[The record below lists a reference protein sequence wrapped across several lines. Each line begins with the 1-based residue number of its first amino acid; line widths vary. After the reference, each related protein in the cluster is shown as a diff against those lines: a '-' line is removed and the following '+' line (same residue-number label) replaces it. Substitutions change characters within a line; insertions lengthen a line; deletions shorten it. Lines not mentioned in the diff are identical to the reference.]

1 MRLVIVTGISGA
13 GKVTALK
20 IFEDNGYYCVD
31 NLPIDLIESF
41 ADILFGQTNE
51 KNKVA
56 IGVDIRSGKNLEK
69 MSEVLKNMKAK
80 EQNYEILFLDCNNN
94 TLIKRFKETR
104 RSHPMGDRDSVENEI
119 NEERAKLEFLREQA
133 DYIIDTSNLLV
144 KELRGEIE
152 KIFVLNRDYRN
163 LFVTIMSFGFKH
175 GVPADC
181 DLVFDVRFL
190 PNPYYVPELK
200 HKTGNQKEVQDYV
213 LNSPVSHEFLDKL
226 VDMIKFLIPNYIEEG
241 KNQLVIGIGCTGGHH
256 RSVTIAN
263 ELYNQLNSS
272 DASYGILFI
281 NVYQYTSA
289 HRNNS
294 CNFCYSTMCCITDM
308 TC

>member
-69 MSEVLKNMKAK
+69 MSEGLKNMKAK

-213 LNSPVSHEFLDKL
+213 LNSPVSHEFLNKL

-272 DASYGILFI
+272 DASYGIRL
-281 NVYQYTSA
+281 S
-289 HRNNS
+289 HRD
-294 CNFCYSTMCCITDM
+294 IDR
-308 TC
+308 

>member
-213 LNSPVSHEFLDKL
+213 LNSPVSHEFLNKL

-263 ELYNQLNSS
+263 ELYNQLYNQLNSS
-272 DASYGILFI
+272 DASYGIRL
-281 NVYQYTSA
+281 S
-289 HRNNS
+289 HRD
-294 CNFCYSTMCCITDM
+294 IDR
-308 TC
+308 

>member
-272 DASYGILFI
+272 DASYGIRLF
-281 NVYQYTSA
+281 
-289 HRNNS
+289 HRD
-294 CNFCYSTMCCITDM
+294 IDR
-308 TC
+308 

>member
-213 LNSPVSHEFLDKL
+213 LNSPVSHEFLNKL
-226 VDMIKFLIPNYIEEG
+226 VDMNKFLIPNYIEEG

-272 DASYGILFI
+272 DASYGIRL
-281 NVYQYTSA
+281 S
-289 HRNNS
+289 HRD
-294 CNFCYSTMCCITDM
+294 IDR
-308 TC
+308 

>member
-133 DYIIDTSNLLV
+133 EYIIDTSNLLV

-272 DASYGILFI
+272 DASYGIRL
-281 NVYQYTSA
+281 S
-289 HRNNS
+289 HRD
-294 CNFCYSTMCCITDM
+294 IDR
-308 TC
+308 

>member
-1 MRLVIVTGISGA
+1 MGLVIVTGISGA

-213 LNSPVSHEFLDKL
+213 LNSPVSHEFLNKL

-272 DASYGILFI
+272 DASYGIRL
-281 NVYQYTSA
+281 S
-289 HRNNS
+289 HRD
-294 CNFCYSTMCCITDM
+294 IDR
-308 TC
+308 

>member
-241 KNQLVIGIGCTGGHH
+241 KNQLVIGLGCTGGHH

-272 DASYGILFI
+272 DASYGIRL
-281 NVYQYTSA
+281 S
-289 HRNNS
+289 HRD
-294 CNFCYSTMCCITDM
+294 IDR
-308 TC
+308 

>member
-200 HKTGNQKEVQDYV
+200 HKTGNQNEVQDYV

-272 DASYGILFI
+272 DASYGIRL
-281 NVYQYTSA
+281 S
-289 HRNNS
+289 HRD
-294 CNFCYSTMCCITDM
+294 IDR
-308 TC
+308 

>member
-190 PNPYYVPELK
+190 PNPYYDLNLRPL
-200 HKTGNQKEVQDYV
+200 TGNDKPIQDFV
-213 LNSPVSHEFLDKL
+213 MKHEESVEFLDKL
-226 VDMIKFLIPNYIEEG
+226 DDMMRFLIPNYIKEG
-241 KNQLVIGIGCTGGHH
+241 KYNLVIGIGCTGGKH
-256 RSVTIAN
+256 RSVTITNKLA
-263 ELYNQLNSS
+263 ERLKQLPYS
-272 DASYGILFI
+272 
-281 NVYQYTSA
+281 VKVE
-289 HRNNS
+289 HRDI
-294 CNFCYSTMCCITDM
+294 MR
-308 TC
+308 

>member
-104 RSHPMGDRDSVENEI
+104 RNHPMGDRDSVENEI

-213 LNSPVSHEFLDKL
+213 LNSPVSHEFLNKL

-241 KNQLVIGIGCTGGHH
+241 KNQLVIGIVCTGGHH

-263 ELYNQLNSS
+263 ELYNICIPNNGMLKCP
-272 DASYGILFI
+272 
-281 NVYQYTSA
+281 
-289 HRNNS
+289 NNS
-294 CNFCYSTMCCITDM
+294 
-308 TC
+308 

>member
-272 DASYGILFI
+272 DASYGIRLSNREI
-281 NVYQYTSA
+281 D
-289 HRNNS
+289 R
-294 CNFCYSTMCCITDM
+294 
-308 TC
+308 

>member
-144 KELRGEIE
+144 KELRGEIG

-272 DASYGILFI
+272 DASYGIRL
-281 NVYQYTSA
+281 S
-289 HRNNS
+289 HRD
-294 CNFCYSTMCCITDM
+294 IDR
-308 TC
+308 

>member
-69 MSEVLKNMKAK
+69 MSEVLKNMRAK

-213 LNSPVSHEFLDKL
+213 LNSPVSHEFLNKL

-272 DASYGILFI
+272 DASYGIRL
-281 NVYQYTSA
+281 S
-289 HRNNS
+289 HRD
-294 CNFCYSTMCCITDM
+294 IDR
-308 TC
+308 

>member
-241 KNQLVIGIGCTGGHH
+241 KNQLVIGIGCTGGHL

-272 DASYGILFI
+272 DASYGIRL
-281 NVYQYTSA
+281 S
-289 HRNNS
+289 HRD
-294 CNFCYSTMCCITDM
+294 IDR
-308 TC
+308 

>member
-272 DASYGILFI
+272 DASYGIRL
-281 NVYQYTSA
+281 S
-289 HRNNS
+289 HRDIDR
-294 CNFCYSTMCCITDM
+294 Y
-308 TC
+308 

>member
-256 RSVTIAN
+256 SSVTIAN

-272 DASYGILFI
+272 DASNGIRL
-281 NVYQYTSA
+281 S
-289 HRNNS
+289 HRD
-294 CNFCYSTMCCITDM
+294 IDR
-308 TC
+308 

>member
-213 LNSPVSHEFLDKL
+213 LNSPVSHEFLNKL

-272 DASYGILFI
+272 YASYGIRL
-281 NVYQYTSA
+281 S
-289 HRNNS
+289 HRD
-294 CNFCYSTMCCITDM
+294 IDR
-308 TC
+308 

>member
-119 NEERAKLEFLREQA
+119 DEERAKLEFLREQA

-213 LNSPVSHEFLDKL
+213 LNSPVSHEFLNKL

-272 DASYGILFI
+272 DASYGIRL
-281 NVYQYTSA
+281 S
-289 HRNNS
+289 HRD
-294 CNFCYSTMCCITDM
+294 IDR
-308 TC
+308 

>member
-241 KNQLVIGIGCTGGHH
+241 KNQLVIGSGCTGGHH

-272 DASYGILFI
+272 DASYGIRL
-281 NVYQYTSA
+281 S
-289 HRNNS
+289 HRD
-294 CNFCYSTMCCITDM
+294 IDR
-308 TC
+308 

>member
-200 HKTGNQKEVQDYV
+200 PLTGNDSEVYEYV
-213 LNSPVSHEFLDKL
+213 MTTEPAMVFLKQL
-226 VDMIKFLIPNYIEEG
+226 FQMIRFLIPNYILEG
-241 KNQLVIGIGCTGGHH
+241 KNQIVISIGCTGGKH
-256 RSVTIAN
+256 RSVSMAN
-263 ELYNQLNSS
+263 ALAKKMKDMPYGLKVEHRDIEK
-272 DASYGILFI
+272 DAIRKGG
-281 NVYQYTSA
+281 
-289 HRNNS
+289 
-294 CNFCYSTMCCITDM
+294 
-308 TC
+308 

>member
-163 LFVTIMSFGFKH
+163 LFVTTMSFGFKH

-272 DASYGILFI
+272 DASYGIRL
-281 NVYQYTSA
+281 S
-289 HRNNS
+289 HRD
-294 CNFCYSTMCCITDM
+294 IDR
-308 TC
+308 

>member
-226 VDMIKFLIPNYIEEG
+226 VDMIIFLIPNYIEEG

-272 DASYGILFI
+272 DASYGIRL
-281 NVYQYTSA
+281 S
-289 HRNNS
+289 HRD
-294 CNFCYSTMCCITDM
+294 IDR
-308 TC
+308 

>member
-56 IGVDIRSGKNLEK
+56 IGVDTRSGKNLEK

-272 DASYGILFI
+272 DASYGIRL
-281 NVYQYTSA
+281 S
-289 HRNNS
+289 HRD
-294 CNFCYSTMCCITDM
+294 IDR
-308 TC
+308 

>member
-41 ADILFGQTNE
+41 ADILLGQTNE

-213 LNSPVSHEFLDKL
+213 LNSPVSHEFLNKL

-272 DASYGILFI
+272 DASYGIRL
-281 NVYQYTSA
+281 S
-289 HRNNS
+289 HRD
-294 CNFCYSTMCCITDM
+294 IDR
-308 TC
+308 

>member
-51 KNKVA
+51 KNKVS

-272 DASYGILFI
+272 DASYGIRL
-281 NVYQYTSA
+281 S
-289 HRNNS
+289 HRD
-294 CNFCYSTMCCITDM
+294 IDR
-308 TC
+308 

>member
-190 PNPYYVPELK
+190 PNPYYIDELRPK
-200 HKTGNQKEVQDYV
+200 SGNDREVREYV
-213 LNSPVSHEFLDKL
+213 MNNDKAREFLAKL
-226 VDMIKFLIPNYIEEG
+226 TDMIEFLIPNYVQEG
-241 KNQLVIGIGCTGGHH
+241 KTQLVIGIGCTGGKH
-256 RSVTIAN
+256 RSVTLAN
-263 ELYNQLNSS
+263 ELYEALKKT
-272 DASYGILFI
+272 DSYGVRIE
-281 NVYQYTSA
+281 
-289 HRNNS
+289 HRDIGKDA
-294 CNFCYSTMCCITDM
+294 ITKAK
-308 TC
+308 

>member
-213 LNSPVSHEFLDKL
+213 LNSPVSHEFLNKL

-272 DASYGILFI
+272 DASYGIGL
-281 NVYQYTSA
+281 S
-289 HRNNS
+289 HRD
-294 CNFCYSTMCCITDM
+294 IDR
-308 TC
+308 

>member
-80 EQNYEILFLDCNNN
+80 EQNYDILFLDCNNN

-213 LNSPVSHEFLDKL
+213 LNSPVSHEFLNKL

-272 DASYGILFI
+272 DASYGIRL
-281 NVYQYTSA
+281 S
-289 HRNNS
+289 HRD
-294 CNFCYSTMCCITDM
+294 IDR
-308 TC
+308 